1 MYITDKGE
9 KVFVMDGHTHLW
21 DARKDNRKNRYGSTF
36 IETFWNGHTG
46 MSPPENVWDLNRFE
60 YYGAK
65 AAEKDLFEKG
75 YIDVAVMQP
84 TYLYEFY
91 NEGFNTVEQCSALKR
106 LRPENVVLNGRID
119 PRDGKKGI
127 AKLESDFDKWKF
139 KGVKLYTAEWRG
151 ESKGYKLSEPIV
163 KPYLD
168 KLVELGIKNV
178 HLHKGPTIHPLSLD
192 AFDVNDVDDVATL
205 YPDLNF
211 IVDHCGIPRLE
222 DFCWIANQEPNVFGG
237 LAIISAFTHTRP
249 RYFQRLMVDLLY
261 YLGPDRLL
269 FGSDYAIWEPSWIVE
284 KIMNF
289 EFDEPSAEEAQT
301 ELTLEV
307 KRKIMGENMAKIYDI
322 NPSDFINNTQA
333 SNVAAE

>member
-1 MYITDKGE
+1 MK
-9 KVFVMDGHTHLW
+9 K
-21 DARKDNRKNRYGSTF
+21 
-36 IETFWNGHTG
+36 
-46 MSPPENVWDLNRFE
+46 
-60 YYGAK
+60 
-65 AAEKDLFEKG
+65 
-75 YIDVAVMQP
+75 
-84 TYLYEFY
+84 
-91 NEGFNTVEQCSALKR
+91 

>member
-91 NEGFNTVEQCSALKR
+91 NEGFNTVEQCSALKK

-127 AKLESDFDKWKF
+127 ANLESDFDKWKF

-168 KLVELGIKNV
+168 KLVELG
-178 HLHKGPTIHPLSLD
+178 LSL
-192 AFDVNDVDDVATL
+192 
-205 YPDLNF
+205 
-211 IVDHCGIPRLE
+211 IHIS
-222 DFCWIANQEPNVFGG
+222 EP
-237 LAIISAFTHTRP
+237 TR
-249 RYFQRLMVDLLY
+249 RM
-261 YLGPDRLL
+261 
-269 FGSDYAIWEPSWIVE
+269 
-284 KIMNF
+284 
-289 EFDEPSAEEAQT
+289 
-301 ELTLEV
+301 
-307 KRKIMGENMAKIYDI
+307 
-322 NPSDFINNTQA
+322 
-333 SNVAAE
+333 